1 MTGLR
6 QIWCHPLRSN
16 QIIIIATTPTRT
28 ENKEPAL
35 GLLPA
40 LPGTYVDGPDGVVLV
55 PVATLTDVLG
65 SVVSGTGD
73 VVLATGV
80 YVVFAG

>member
-1 MTGLR
+1 M
-6 QIWCHPLRSN
+6 
-16 QIIIIATTPTRT
+16 
-28 ENKEPAL
+28 
-35 GLLPA
+35 LPA
-40 LPGTYVDGPDGVVLV
+40 LPGTYVDGPDGVLLV

-65 SVVSGTGD
+65 SVVPGTGD